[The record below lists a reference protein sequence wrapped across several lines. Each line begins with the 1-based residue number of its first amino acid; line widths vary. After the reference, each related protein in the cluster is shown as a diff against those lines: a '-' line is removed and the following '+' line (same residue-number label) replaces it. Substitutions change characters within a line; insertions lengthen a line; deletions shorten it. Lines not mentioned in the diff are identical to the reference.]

1 MTNDGPGQ
9 TWDGKT
15 LTPIHDRLYRR
26 PSAGYA
32 PDAMAEPPS
41 ACPEPPPAPCVE
53 VMEQTAHASVRT
65 LLQALFAVDIDD
77 PDSIEAFQ
85 NRRRRDADL
94 HQMMEKALSDT
105 VWGAAKFAVAAIAVL
120 ALLHFKEILAWF
132 GKP

>member
-1 MTNDGPGQ
+1 MSNDGPGQ

-32 PDAMAEPPS
+32 ADPVAEAPS
-41 ACPEPPPAPCVE
+41 ACPEPPPAPCVA
-53 VMEQTAHASVRT
+53 VMEETAHASARKLLQT
-65 LLQALFAVDIDD
+65 LLNVDIDD
-77 PDSIEAFQ
+77 PDSVEAFQ

-94 HQMMEKALSDT
+94 YRMMEKALSDT